1 VQRATAVRSGRLT
14 ALQRHILLAILEN
27 EESVEPGWPELLK
40 AASAANLARL
50 VLKEKLGTKSELSA
64 DRAFRLRA
72 ELGACAPEGF
82 SREFKACY
90 NAVARCLKRP

>member
-1 VQRATAVRSGRLT
+1 MQRATAVRSGRLT

-64 DRAFRLRA
+64 DRACLLYTSPSPRDRQK
-72 ELGACAPEGF
+72 
-82 SREFKACY
+82 SRMPSSA
-90 NAVARCLKRP
+90 